1 MKPKQAYLYG
11 VLLWVHTAP
20 STPTPRTLLGRSCA
34 LCLLDSTALGSYL
47 PTNSY
52 PSLNQMSGC

>member
-11 VLLWVHTAP
+11 VLLRVH
-20 STPTPRTLLGRSCA
+20 PTPGTPSPRMLLGRSCV

-47 PTNSY
+47 PANSY
-52 PSLNQMSGC
+52 PSLNQMSRC